1 MTDGIRRGWGV
12 SVTPLPL
19 FTPGKDPVPI
29 VQEAG
34 WAPGPVWTI
43 SENLAPTGIRSP
55 DCPVHSQL
63 LYWLSYRAHS
73 LVISVHKF
81 YIRLPTNWTPKN
93 GDLWQATNAATGT
106 WQGLYVFCARIAQRW
121 RIPPMTF
128 KGQSCSHQTRTPLT
142 AVSSH

>member
-1 MTDGIRRGWGV
+1 MALKGGEGSASRLGR
-12 SVTPLPL
+12 SLP
-19 FTPGKDPVPI
+19 PGKTRYPLHGRLGGPQGRSGQ
-29 VQEAG
+29 VQK
-34 WAPGPVWTI
+34 I
-43 SENLAPTGIRSP
+43 SPPTGIRSP
-55 DCPVHSQL
+55 DCPVHSQS

-121 RIPPMTF
+121 GIPPMTF